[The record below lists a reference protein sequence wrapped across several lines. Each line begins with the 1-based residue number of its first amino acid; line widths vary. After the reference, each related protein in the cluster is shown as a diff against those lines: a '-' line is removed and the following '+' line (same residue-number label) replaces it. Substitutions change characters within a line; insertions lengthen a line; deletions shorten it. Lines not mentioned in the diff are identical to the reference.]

1 MDSPPECVLALSCEP
16 PQSPTTLPSLDQ
28 QSPGPLHTCS
38 QLSPLHSLL
47 DLPVPFSP
55 TALSHTP
62 TSDTPDT
69 TPYSPLSPFPL
80 NHHNEEEEGEERLS
94 GPLSPTPAI
103 ALFPGGLREV
113 CSPSLE
119 SSPPSTPTSSAPLS
133 GFGALELALSS
144 GQQGATCSDE
154 LDLQLFHN
162 DGGSLSGSIP
172 GMVGVSGG
180 VAGLK
185 FPCLV
190 CGKKFRF
197 QSILSLHARA
207 HSLDRDRR
215 ASALYRTGTASGSI
229 IGTGSKPHLKTHQN
243 HKDVGQNHYSPPLSG
258 SLTQGLRGEDRDGEA
273 LEEALQMDHQTL
285 QQFLMDDC
293 TQLTPL
299 LTEEVPLSLSLTSP
313 YSSCGL
319 GGMGPIILEKAT
331 AVAAPAFRCHA
342 CKGKFRTASEL
353 SRHVRIL
360 HNPYKCTLCPFSASQ
375 EERLAAHLQDC
386 HPSLSSLSLSPP
398 VELPTL
404 PPYTPR
410 HPPIVTTTTTIIPT
424 PIPDTLVPTPTL
436 APGAPPLPA
445 FRCGPLR
452 GALNKE
458 RPKGFSTQPGLNAL
472 YSSLPAALVGAEVVV
487 VKGERRARK
496 GATGTAPKL
505 NRPAAPVTSPIQ
517 EAPWWGNEQ
526 VRAYSWRSGS
536 RRSAVL
542 EPHGSAPTVGSCF
555 RSLQQVGAHARVHV
569 QRPQKSPRSPSA
581 PVRGS
586 EEDEGGAGGARTRG
600 GEEGVLKR
608 QGSKLQSDLSISI
621 NYQSRRARSPARA
634 SGGGGGGLLAPMAGA
649 EQRGLKG
656 SVTSQ
661 GLNALYSSLLLA
673 RGGGGGGG
681 GGGGRGGRGRGDRDG
696 AGVSSKS
703 AILGYLG
710 LPSDGGGGAS
720 CMERLQAVAQ
730 VAEMGNGSGGGG
742 GGGNGGGGETAADGG
757 DQIAMW
763 QLVARSLVAAQ
774 QAQQA
779 QQAQRQTQ
787 RTQQLHRAPSRSSVV
802 GEAEQVRA
810 YLGGLDPR
818 EEPPSSG
825 APWECPDCGKL
836 FRSLQQVVAHAR
848 VHIQRPHKNHGHPPR
863 HAGGGEEDG
872 GASRSGGGRGGGG
885 RGGSSEGRQESKLQ
899 SGPQHQSAA
908 GGGFHSVMSQFQG
921 ENGLSGSSSGS
932 SVSSRERV
940 RGTGVKDCPYCSK
953 AFRSSHHL
961 KVHLRVHTG
970 ERPYKCPH
978 CDYAGTQSGSLKYHL
993 QRHHREQRNTMGAS
1007 SSTASSPG
1015 LTIASLGRGGA
1026 PQGEG
1031 REGMAKQR
1039 RPQSLNHSSATRGPA
1054 ETPSSRHN
1062 QHQPWI
1068 LGLPEQRD
1076 REHAKAMAGLR
1087 EADLESQ
1094 YRYLSGVM
1102 GALYQGG
1109 MEGGWTGESP
1119 TSTPTPTPTP
1129 PKAPKVSRRKPL
1141 TTSRMV
1147 PANGRE
1153 RKGGGSAPRGSQE
1166 GGLLSQPLDLSR
1178 RPSPGLG
1185 GLEEDG
1191 VPGGGGGSGDTLNQC
1206 LFCPFRTSS
1215 AELMAMHLQVNHTS
1229 KSRRKRRAPIPS
1241 ALGDHGPQRP
1251 PQPRADPN
1259 PLALWRYLSEAED
1272 RAPLEEWASSR
1283 MERGTENGLTLEEGD
1298 LEGRYDHHHP
1308 QASNRASTTI
1318 RNTQSGLDGS
1328 RKLDEEEEEEEE
1340 DEEEEEEDLEGES
1353 SSPGDSPREHGMR
1366 MSLTMSPPLGSDR
1379 LTRGEEGVMGD

>member
-1 MDSPPECVLALSCEP
+1 MDSPPECVSTLSCEP
-16 PQSPTTLPSLDQ
+16 SQSPPTLPSLDH
-28 QSPGPLHTCS
+28 SPLASLHSCS

-47 DLPVPFSP
+47 DLPVPLSP

-80 NHHNEEEEGEERLS
+80 NHHNEEEDEERLS
-94 GPLSPTPAI
+94 VPLSPTPAI

-119 SSPPSTPTSSAPLS
+119 SSHPATPTSSAPLS

-144 GQQGATCSDE
+144 GQPGATCSDE
-154 LDLQLFHN
+154 LDLQLFHKE
-162 DGGSLSGSIP
+162 GGCLSGSIP
-172 GMVGVSGG
+172 GVVGVSGG

-215 ASALYRTGTASGSI
+215 ASALYRTGTASGSF
-229 IGTGSKPHLKTHQN
+229 IGTGSKTQLKTHQN
-243 HKDVGQNHYSPPLSG
+243 HKDVGQNHYIHRQSPPLSR
-258 SLTQGLRGEDRDGEA
+258 SLTQGHRGEDRDGEA

-285 QQFLMDDC
+285 QQFLMDDS

-319 GGMGPIILEKAT
+319 DGVGPTILEKAT
-331 AVAAPAFRCHA
+331 AVTAAAPAFRCHA

-386 HPSLSSLSLSPP
+386 HPSLSSLSSLSLSPP
-398 VELPTL
+398 VDLPTL

-410 HPPIVTTTTTIIPT
+410 HIPIVTTTTIIAT
-424 PIPDTLVPTPTL
+424 PIPDAPLPTPTITPTT
-436 APGAPPLPA
+436 APTPGASPLPA
-445 FRCGPLR
+445 FCCETCGQRFTQSWFLKGHMRKHKDSLDHKCQVCGR
-452 GALNKE
+452 GFKEPWFLKNHMKVHLNKL
-458 RPKGFSTQPGLNAL
+458 GLKAG
-472 YSSLPAALVGAEVVV
+472 LVGQV
-487 VKGERRARK
+487 
-496 GATGTAPKL
+496 AP
-505 NRPAAPVTSPIQ
+505 
-517 EAPWWGNEQ
+517 G
-526 VRAYSWRSGS
+526 
-536 RRSAVL
+536 
-542 EPHGSAPTVGSCF
+542 
-555 RSLQQVGAHARVHV
+555 
-569 QRPQKSPRSPSA
+569 
-581 PVRGS
+581 
-586 EEDEGGAGGARTRG
+586 
-600 GEEGVLKR
+600 
-608 QGSKLQSDLSISI
+608 
-621 NYQSRRARSPARA
+621 
-634 SGGGGGGLLAPMAGA
+634 AGA
-649 EQRGLKG
+649 EQGGPKG
-656 SVTSQ
+656 SVTNQ

-673 RGGGGGGG
+673 RGGGGGG

-710 LPSDGGGGAS
+710 LPSDGGAS

-730 VAEMGNGSGGGG
+730 VAEMGNG
-742 GGGNGGGGETAADGG
+742 NGGGGRGGGGRETTNGG

-763 QLVARSLVAAQ
+763 QFVARSLVAAQ
-774 QAQQA
+774 QAQQ
-779 QQAQRQTQ
+779 QQ
-787 RTQQLHRAPSRSSVV
+787 HRAPSRSTVV
-802 GEAEQVRA
+802 GESEQVRA

-818 EEPPSSG
+818 EEPSSSG

-848 VHIQRPHKNHGHPPR
+848 VHVQRPQKSHGHPPR
-863 HAGGGEEDG
+863 HTGGGEEDG
-872 GASRSGGGRGGGG
+872 GGSRVAEGRGGGRG
-885 RGGSSEGRQESKLQ
+885 SSTERRQESKLQ
-899 SGPQHQSAA
+899 SGSQHQQAVV
-908 GGGFHSVMSQFQG
+908 GGFHSVMSQFQ
-921 ENGLSGSSSGS
+921 
-932 SVSSRERV
+932 
-940 RGTGVKDCPYCSK
+940 
-953 AFRSSHHL
+953 
-961 KVHLRVHTG
+961 G

-1015 LTIASLGRGGA
+1015 LTTASLGRGGA

-1039 RPQSLNHSSATRGPA
+1039 RPQSLNHSSATRGPE

-1119 TSTPTPTPTP
+1119 TSTPTPTP

-1191 VPGGGGGSGDTLNQC
+1191 VPGGGGGAGDTLNQC

-1229 KSRRKRRAPIPS
+1229 KSRRKRRAPIPT

-1283 MERGTENGLTLEEGD
+1283 MERERGTENGLTPEEGD

-1308 QASNRASTTI
+1308 EASNRASTTI
-1318 RNTQSGLDGS
+1318 RKKQSGLAGS

-1340 DEEEEEEDLEGES
+1340 DLEGES
-1353 SSPGDSPREHGMR
+1353 ISPGDSPREHGMR
-1366 MSLTMSPPLGSDR
+1366 MSLTMSPSLGSDR

>member
-1 MDSPPECVLALSCEP
+1 MSSPDSLSLSLFQRMDSPPECVLALSCEP
-16 PQSPTTLPSLDQ
+16 PQSPPTLPSLDH
-28 QSPGPLHTCS
+28 SPLASLHSCS

-47 DLPVPFSP
+47 DLPVPLSP

-80 NHHNEEEEGEERLS
+80 NHHNEEEDEERLS
-94 GPLSPTPAI
+94 VPLSPTPAI

-119 SSPPSTPTSSAPLS
+119 SSPPATPTSSAPLS

-144 GQQGATCSDE
+144 GQPGATCSDE
-154 LDLQLFHN
+154 LDLQLFHK
-162 DGGSLSGSIP
+162 DGGCLSGSIP
-172 GMVGVSGG
+172 GVVGVSGG

-229 IGTGSKPHLKTHQN
+229 IGTGSKTQLKTHQN
-243 HKDVGQNHYSPPLSG
+243 HKDVGQNHYIQRQSPPLSR
-258 SLTQGLRGEDRDGEA
+258 SLTQGHRGEDRDGEA
-273 LEEALQMDHQTL
+273 LEEALQMDHQIL
-285 QQFLMDDC
+285 QQFLMDDS

-299 LTEEVPLSLSLTSP
+299 LTEELPLSLSLTSP

-319 GGMGPIILEKAT
+319 GGVGPTILEKAT
-331 AVAAPAFRCHA
+331 AVTAAAPAFRCHA

-398 VELPTL
+398 VDLPTL

-410 HPPIVTTTTTIIPT
+410 HIPIVTTTTIIAT
-424 PIPDTLVPTPTL
+424 PIPDAPLPTPTITPTTAPAP
-436 APGAPPLPA
+436 APGVSPLPA
-445 FRCGPLR
+445 FCCETCGQRFTQSWFLKGHMRKHKDSLDHKCQVCGR
-452 GALNKE
+452 GFKEPWFLKNHMKVHLNKL
-458 RPKGFSTQPGLNAL
+458 GLKAG
-472 YSSLPAALVGAEVVV
+472 LVGQV
-487 VKGERRARK
+487 
-496 GATGTAPKL
+496 AP
-505 NRPAAPVTSPIQ
+505 
-517 EAPWWGNEQ
+517 G
-526 VRAYSWRSGS
+526 
-536 RRSAVL
+536 
-542 EPHGSAPTVGSCF
+542 
-555 RSLQQVGAHARVHV
+555 
-569 QRPQKSPRSPSA
+569 
-581 PVRGS
+581 
-586 EEDEGGAGGARTRG
+586 
-600 GEEGVLKR
+600 
-608 QGSKLQSDLSISI
+608 
-621 NYQSRRARSPARA
+621 
-634 SGGGGGGLLAPMAGA
+634 AGA
-649 EQRGLKG
+649 EQGGPKG
-656 SVTSQ
+656 SVTNQ

-681 GGGGRGGRGRGDRDG
+681 GGGRGGRGRGDRDG
-696 AGVSSKS
+696 AGLSSKS

-710 LPSDGGGGAS
+710 LPSDGGAS

-730 VAEMGNGSGGGG
+730 VAEMGNG
-742 GGGNGGGGETAADGG
+742 NGGGGRGGGGRETTNGG

-763 QLVARSLVAAQ
+763 QFVARSLVAAQ
-774 QAQQA
+774 QAQQ
-779 QQAQRQTQ
+779 QQ
-787 RTQQLHRAPSRSSVV
+787 HRATSRSTVV
-802 GEAEQVRA
+802 GESEQVRA

-818 EEPPSSG
+818 EEPSSSG

-848 VHIQRPHKNHGHPPR
+848 VHVQRPQKSHGHPPR
-863 HAGGGEEDG
+863 HTGGGEEDG
-872 GASRSGGGRGGGG
+872 GGSRVAEGRGGGRG
-885 RGGSSEGRQESKLQ
+885 SSTERRQESKLQ
-899 SGPQHQSAA
+899 SGSQHQQAVV
-908 GGGFHSVMSQFQG
+908 GGFHSVMSQFQ
-921 ENGLSGSSSGS
+921 
-932 SVSSRERV
+932 
-940 RGTGVKDCPYCSK
+940 
-953 AFRSSHHL
+953 
-961 KVHLRVHTG
+961 G

-1015 LTIASLGRGGA
+1015 LTTASLGRGGA

-1039 RPQSLNHSSATRGPA
+1039 RPQSLNHSSATRGLE

-1119 TSTPTPTPTP
+1119 TSTPTPTP

-1191 VPGGGGGSGDTLNQC
+1191 VPGGGGGAGDTLNQC

-1229 KSRRKRRAPIPS
+1229 KSRRKRRAPIPT

-1283 MERGTENGLTLEEGD
+1283 MERERGTENGLTPEEGD

-1308 QASNRASTTI
+1308 EASNRASTTI
-1318 RNTQSGLDGS
+1318 RKKQSGLVSS

-1340 DEEEEEEDLEGES
+1340 EEEDLEGES
-1353 SSPGDSPREHGMR
+1353 ISPGDSPREHGMR
-1366 MSLTMSPPLGSDR
+1366 MSLTMSPSLGSDR